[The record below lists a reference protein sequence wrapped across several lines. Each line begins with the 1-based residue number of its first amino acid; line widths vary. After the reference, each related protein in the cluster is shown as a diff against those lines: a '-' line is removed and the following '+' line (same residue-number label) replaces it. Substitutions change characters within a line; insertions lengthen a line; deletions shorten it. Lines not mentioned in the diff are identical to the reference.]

1 MKSLRYILE
10 AIAVYL
16 FLLLCKCLGYR
27 LSSNFGG
34 WLGRTLGSRLK
45 IQKTAQK
52 NLTLAMPELTPP
64 QQQQLLHD
72 MWDNLGRTVAE
83 YAHFN
88 FLFSR
93 KGKHYITVENLALL
107 DQLKQSDRPIIF
119 LSAHKANWEI
129 PPIALAQQGYHSSLA
144 YRPANNK
151 YVNRLIQ
158 KIRKIHNNP
167 MYPKGKTA
175 AKAFIND
182 IKNGQN
188 IGLLSDQKM
197 NDGIAAPF
205 FGTPAM
211 SAPAVAQFYQKYNM
225 HLVYIDVTRHN
236 KHHFTVNLHSL
247 DHIAKTNTLDIM
259 TQINAFYET
268 AIREAPAQWMWVH
281 RRWPKEAWQKS

>member
-1 MKSLRYILE
+1 MLE
-10 AIAVYL
+10 ALFVYL
-16 FLLLCKCLGYR
+16 FFGLCKCLGYR

-34 WLGRTLGSRLK
+34 FLARSFGKHLK
-45 IQKTAQK
+45 IQQTAQK
-52 NLTLAMPELTPP
+52 NLSLAMPELDSK
-64 QQQQLLHD
+64 QQQAILHD

-88 FLFSR
+88 YLFSD
-93 KGKHYITVENLALL
+93 KGKKYLTINNLDLL
-107 DQLKQSDRPIIF
+107 TQLEQSDRPIIF

-129 PPIALAQQGYHSSLA
+129 PPIALAQHGHHSSLA

-151 YVNRLIQ
+151 YVNHLIQ

-167 MYPKGKTA
+167 MYPKGKIA
-175 AKAFIND
+175 AKEFIND
-182 IKNGQN
+182 LKNGKN

-205 FGTPAM
+205 FGTNAM
-211 SAPAVAQFYQKYNM
+211 SAPAVAQFYQKYNT

-236 KHHFTVNLHSL
+236 KHHFTVTLHSL
-247 DHIAKTNTLDIM
+247 DHIEKTNTLDIM

-268 AIREAPAQWMWVH
+268 AIRQAPAQWMWVH